1 MHNLAGVEH
10 LQVPQQIQSA
20 DEDLVICSKAPEQMG
35 NLKLRLICQLQ
46 FQSSS
51 NELSN
56 LVLQSV
62 ECNNPTNNIIILLFS
77 YCLQHQEQ
85 NQ

>member
-1 MHNLAGVEH
+1 MHDLAEVEH
-10 LQVPQQIQSA
+10 PQVTEQIQSA
-20 DEDLVICSKAPEQMG
+20 NEDLVMCLKAPEQMG

-51 NELSN
+51 NQLSN

-62 ECNNPTNNIIILLFS
+62 KCNNPTNNIIILLFS